1 MESYAT
7 ESPKLIL
14 GMLPPVNRNSLSAR
28 HDHATCEMAVGV
40 DDRSI
45 GVEMNEKTARIL
57 PMRSQQSADG
67 MKYKIRSLTSALLI
81 ADLSSITATGGG
93 AC

>member
-1 MESYAT
+1 
-7 ESPKLIL
+7 
-14 GMLPPVNRNSLSAR
+14 
-28 HDHATCEMAVGV
+28 MAVGV

-45 GVEMNEKTARIL
+45 GVEVNEKTARIL
-57 PMRSQQSADG
+57 PMRSQRTADG
-67 MKYKIRSLTSALLI
+67 MKCKKQALTSALLI